1 MGNKF
6 TLTIH
11 LDHCD
16 NDENEINNDDDD
28 DDYDGSSTTSIL
40 YAGGILKGKIIVT
53 VLRGKVKADTLCLQ
67 LIGKEN
73 TIISTSQWSP
83 FPLPLP
89 RSSSTTTS
97 TTTTTKKK
105 KRILYVQQKIKK
117 NDQTTL

>member
-16 NDENEINNDDDD
+16 NDDNDDH
-28 DDYDGSSTTSIL
+28 GSSNTRLL
-40 YAGGILKGKIIVT
+40 YAGSILKGKIIVT
-53 VLRGKVKADTLCLQ
+53 VIRGKVKADTLCLQ

-89 RSSSTTTS
+89 PTSS